1 MRISTRL
8 PFIIVLCSLVTSIVV
23 GTVIY
28 WRAAEALEQKAISN
42 LVSLRESRAA
52 SFQNYLQGI
61 EEDLKLISQSPIV
74 KSALINFTRGF
85 DALGVAGER
94 SEKILKQ
101 YYNTDDPSGNSL
113 GYIPTSNNIYPYQ
126 YAHLRH
132 HVWLNLLRDLKGYY
146 DVFLVNA
153 AGDVVYTAAK
163 EDDFA
168 TNLVTG
174 RWSKTELA
182 KTIDG
187 ATSTPPSV
195 KGMFADFKKYGPS
208 GDAPAGFISEPVYE
222 NGKFIGV
229 IALQMPIN
237 RLNQIMHVTA
247 GMGRTG
253 ETYIVGQDTLMRS
266 DSRFD
271 KEPSIL
277 VTPVN
282 TIAVSNALAGESGYA
297 EMYDYS
303 GIKVLAAY
311 GPFEFK
317 GTRWAMI
324 AEMDEAEVFEP
335 IKELRNF
342 IVVVA
347 IITSLSVVLVGSMAA
362 RSVTDPLS
370 RIRDAFESF
379 GREKR
384 KTGNIPGVDRKDELG
399 DIARTFSDV
408 ADQVSEFINKQE
420 SQAQIL
426 EAEVTERTQDLAK
439 TQKKLETLVKR
450 GIDMSGEKSEDRLF
464 EAILDSA
471 KELAFADGGTLY
483 LREENELVFETMKT
497 DSLGIA
503 LGGVTGQ
510 PIDLP
515 SVQMYQEDGATPN
528 EKNVA
533 SHAAMMGQT
542 VIIDDAYTDDRFDFT
557 GTRAFD
563 EKTGYRSKSFLTVPL
578 RPRGKDVIGVLQ
590 LLNAQDPDTGG
601 VIPFDEEV
609 VSFVEA
615 LAAQAAVAL
624 DNQNLIEAQKQLLD
638 SFIELIASAIDAKS
652 AYTGGHCHRVPEIA
666 MMLAKEAAD
675 SKTGTFAEFDFANDD
690 EWREFRIGAWLH
702 DCGKV
707 TTPEYVVDKATKLE
721 TIYNRINEIR
731 MRFEVLIRDNQIA
744 FMEAKLAGETP
755 DETAF
760 EASKEQLIK
769 DFEFLAD
776 CNIGGEFMS
785 DEKMARVRDIA
796 DREWTRHLSDRLGLS
811 ATELERF
818 EGLPEEPLPI
828 VEKLLSD
835 KKSHIVPRVD
845 ADVFGDNP
853 HAFDMEV
860 PQHLYNYGEV
870 YNLCIAKGTLTD
882 EERFKINDHIIQTII
897 MLNALPYPKHLQ
909 RIPEIAGNHHETMI
923 GTGYPRKL
931 TKDEMSVPSRIMA
944 IADVFEAL
952 TASDRPY
959 KPAKTL
965 SESIKIMSFMK
976 KDEHIDPEIFDLFLT
991 SGVYRQYA
999 ERYLLPEQLDEVDIS
1014 QYVTAS

>member
-1 MRISTRL
+1 MRISSRL
-8 PFIIVLCSLVTSIVV
+8 PLIIVLCTLISSIGVGAVV
-23 GTVIY
+23 Y
-28 WRAAEALEQKAISN
+28 WRAADALEQKAINN

-61 EEDLKLISQSPIV
+61 EEDLALISRSPIV
-74 KSALINFTRGF
+74 KNALLDFTAGF
-85 DALGVAGER
+85 DALGTSDVR
-94 SEKILKQ
+94 SEKILKE
-101 YYNTDDPSGNSL
+101 YFNTDDPAGNSL
-113 GYIPTSNNIYPYQ
+113 GKVNSSHNLYEYQ
-126 YAHLRH
+126 YAHQRY

-153 AGDVVYTAAK
+153 AGDVVYSAAK

-168 TNLVTG
+168 TNLITG
-174 RWSKTELA
+174 RWNKTELA
-182 KTIDG
+182 RTIDG
-187 ATSTPPSV
+187 ASDTPPNV
-195 KGMFADFKKYGPS
+195 KGMFADFKRYGPS
-208 GDAPAGFISEPVYE
+208 ADAPASFISEPVYE
-222 NGKFIGV
+222 NGRFIGV
-229 IALQMPIN
+229 IALQMPID
-237 RLNQIMHVTA
+237 RLNQIMQITA
-247 GMGRTG
+247 GMGETG
-253 ETYIVGQDTLMRS
+253 ETYIVGRDTLMRS
-266 DSRFD
+266 DSRLNT
-271 KEPSIL
+271 EPSIL

-282 TIAVSNALAGESGYA
+282 TVAVDKALSGETGYA
-297 EMYDYS
+297 EMYDYR
-303 GIKVLAAY
+303 GVDVFAAF

-317 GTRWAMI
+317 GTRWALM
-324 AEMDEAEVFEP
+324 AEIDRAEVFQP
-335 IKELRNF
+335 IRELGQF
-342 IVVVA
+342 IIIVV
-347 IITSLSVVLVGSMAA
+347 IITGLTVTLVGSMAA

-370 RIRDAFESF
+370 RVRDAFEKF
-379 GREKR
+379 GRDKR
-384 KTGNIPGVDRKDELG
+384 KTGDIPGVKRKDELG
-399 DIARTFSDV
+399 DIARTFSSV
-408 ADQVSEFINKQE
+408 ADQVSKFIDEQE
-420 SQAQIL
+420 SQANLL
-426 EAEVTERTQDLAK
+426 ESVVTERTQDLAK
-439 TQKKLETLVKR
+439 SQIKLETLVKR
-450 GIDMSGEKSEDRLF
+450 GIDMSSEQSEGKLF

-471 KELAFADGGTLY
+471 KELALADGGTLY
-483 LREENELVFETMKT
+483 LREEGELIFETMKT

-503 LGGVTGQ
+503 LGGATGQ
-510 PIDLP
+510 SIDLP
-515 SVQMYQEDGATPN
+515 PVQMYQDDGVTPN

-542 VIIDDAYTDDRFDFT
+542 VVIDDAYEDDRFDFT
-557 GTRAFD
+557 GTRLFD
-563 EKTGYRSKSFLTVPL
+563 EQTGYRSKSFLTVPL

-590 LLNAQDPDTGG
+590 LLNAQDAETGEI
-601 VIPFDEEV
+601 IPFDQEV

-675 SKTGTFAEFDFANDD
+675 TKQGPFAEFDLVNED

-731 MRFEVLIRDNQIA
+731 MRFEVLIRDNEIA
-744 FMEAKLAGETP
+744 FLKAKLSGEAP
-755 DETAF
+755 DTAAF
-760 EASKEQLIK
+760 ESAKTQLIEN
-769 DFEFLAD
+769 FEFLAE

-785 DEKMARVRDIA
+785 EDKMDRVRQIA
-796 DREWTRHLSDRLGLS
+796 DREWTRHLNDRLGLS

-818 EGLPEEPLPI
+818 ENVPEETLP
-828 VEKLLSD
+828 VKEKLLVD
-835 KKSHIVPRVD
+835 KASHIVPRLD
-845 ADVFGDNP
+845 GDVFGDNP
-853 HAFDMEV
+853 HGFDMDV
-860 PQHLYNYGEV
+860 PEHLYNYGEV

-931 TKDEMSVPSRIMA
+931 SKDEMSVPSRIMA

-965 SESIKIMSFMK
+965 SESIKIMGFMK
-976 KDEHIDPEIFDLFLT
+976 KDQHIDPELFDLFLT
-991 SGVYRQYA
+991 SGVYKEYA
-999 ERYLLPEQLDEVDIS
+999 ERYLLPEQLDEVDIAA
-1014 QYVTAS
+1014 YI

>member
-1 MRISTRL
+1 MRISSRL
-8 PFIIVLCSLVTSIVV
+8 PLIIVMCTLISSIGVGAVV
-23 GTVIY
+23 Y
-28 WRAAEALEQKAISN
+28 WRAADALEQKAINN

-52 SFQNYLQGI
+52 SFKNYLQGI
-61 EEDLKLISQSPIV
+61 EEDLALIAQSPIV
-74 KSALINFTRGF
+74 KNALLEFTVGF
-85 DALGVAGER
+85 NALGTSKER
-94 SEKILKQ
+94 SEKTLKE
-101 YYNTDDPSGNSL
+101 YFNAADPAGNAL
-113 GYIPTSNNIYPYQ
+113 GKINSAHNLYQYQ
-126 YAHLRH
+126 YAHQRH

-153 AGDVVYTAAK
+153 GGDVVYSATK

-174 RWSKTELA
+174 RWNKTELA
-182 KTIDG
+182 RTIDG
-187 ATSTPPSV
+187 ASDTPPNV
-195 KGMFADFKKYGPS
+195 KSMFADFKRHGPS
-208 GDAPAGFISEPVYE
+208 ADAPAGFISEPVYN
-222 NGKFIGV
+222 NGRFIGV
-229 IALQMPIN
+229 IALQMPID
-237 RLNQIMHVTA
+237 RLNNIMHVTA
-247 GMGRTG
+247 GMGETG

-282 TIAVSNALAGESGYA
+282 TVAVDRALVGESGYA
-297 EMYDYS
+297 EMYDYR
-303 GIKVLAAY
+303 GIEVLAAY
-311 GPFEFK
+311 GPFDFK
-317 GTRWAMI
+317 DTRWALM
-324 AEMDEAEVFEP
+324 AEMDQAEVYQP
-335 IKELRNF
+335 IRELGQF
-342 IVVVA
+342 IIIVV
-347 IITSLSVVLVGSMAA
+347 IITGMSVTLIGSMAA

-370 RIRDAFESF
+370 RVRDAFEQF
-379 GREKR
+379 GRDKR
-384 KTGNIPGVDRKDELG
+384 KTGDIPGVKRNDELG
-399 DIARTFSDV
+399 DIARTFSSV
-408 ADQVSEFINKQE
+408 ADQVSEFIDEQE
-420 SQAQIL
+420 SQAQQL
-426 EAEVTERTQDLAK
+426 ESQVNERTQDLEK
-439 TQKKLETLVKR
+439 SQNKLETLVKR
-450 GIDMSGEKSEDRLF
+450 GIDMSGEQSEGKLF

-471 KELAFADGGTLY
+471 KELALADGGTLY
-483 LREENELVFETMKT
+483 LRQDDELIFETMKT

-503 LGGVTGQ
+503 LGGATGQ
-510 PIDLP
+510 SIDLP
-515 SVQMYQEDGATPN
+515 PVQMYQEDGVTPN

-542 VIIDDAYTDDRFDFT
+542 VIIDDAYEDDRFDFT
-557 GTRAFD
+557 GTRLFD

-590 LLNAQDPDTGG
+590 LLNAQDAETGE
-601 VIPFDEEV
+601 VIPFDQEV
-609 VSFVEA
+609 VGFVEA

-675 SKTGTFAEFDFANDD
+675 AKQGPFAEFDFVNED

-744 FMEAKLAGETP
+744 LLEAQLSGDTP
-755 DETAF
+755 DEATF
-760 EASKEQLIK
+760 EAEHTKLIEE
-769 DFEFLAD
+769 FEFLAK
-776 CNIGGEFMS
+776 CNIGGEYM
-785 DEKMARVRDIA
+785 DEEEMDRVRQIG
-796 DREWTRHLSDRLGLS
+796 DRSWTRHLNDRLGLS
-811 ATELERF
+811 ASELERF
-818 EGLPEEPLPI
+818 EGQPEQALPA
-828 VEKLLSD
+828 VEKLLDD
-835 KKSHIVPRVD
+835 KPSHIVKRPD
-845 ADVFGDNP
+845 GDVFGDNP
-853 HAFDMEV
+853 HGFDMEV
-860 PQHLYNYGEV
+860 PEHLYNYGEV
-870 YNLCIAKGTLTD
+870 YNLCIARGTLTN

-931 TKDEMSVPSRIMA
+931 SKGDMSIPSRIMA

-959 KPAKTL
+959 KAAKTL
-965 SESIKIMSFMK
+965 SESIKIMGFMK
-976 KDEHIDPEIFDLFLT
+976 KDQHIDPELFDLFLT
-991 SGVYRQYA
+991 SGVYKEYA
-999 ERYLLPEQLDEVDIS
+999 ERYLLPEQLDEVDI
-1014 QYVTAS
+1014 QAYM